1 MSINKLV
8 IAPSNVKAIKFF
20 DELDRKK
27 AELKSKAEVKLNKL
41 IAAKNH

>member
-8 IAPSNVKAIKFF
+8 IGPKNVKAIKFF

-27 AELKSKAEVKLNKL
+27 AELKSKAEAKLNKL
-41 IAAKNH
+41 LATKNH